1 MESVKR
7 VLKGR
12 IVKSRDPLML
22 QASLVLG
29 LWEKVLVE
37 LKGDWVKGRTK
48 PISFKGGGLKIGV
61 YHQVWLFEIRLREEQ
76 LLSLLN
82 QRLDSTIVKE
92 IKTVLINNH

>member
-1 MESVKR
+1 
-7 VLKGR
+7 
-12 IVKSRDPLML
+12 ML

-48 PISFKGGGLKIGV
+48 PISFKRGVLKVGV
-61 YHQVWLFEIRLREEQ
+61 YHQVWLLEIRLREER

-82 QRLDSTIVKE
+82 QRLNSAIVKT
-92 IKTVLINNH
+92 IKPVLLEGG

>member
-1 MESVKR
+1 MESLKK

-12 IVKSRDPLML
+12 IVKSRNPLML

-37 LKGDWVKGRTK
+37 LKGDWVKGRTR
-48 PISFKGGGLKIGV
+48 PISFKGGVLKVGV
-61 YHQVWLFEIRLREEQ
+61 YHQVWLLELRLREER

-82 QRLDSTIVKE
+82 QRLNSAIVKE
-92 IKTVLINNH
+92 IKGVFLDA